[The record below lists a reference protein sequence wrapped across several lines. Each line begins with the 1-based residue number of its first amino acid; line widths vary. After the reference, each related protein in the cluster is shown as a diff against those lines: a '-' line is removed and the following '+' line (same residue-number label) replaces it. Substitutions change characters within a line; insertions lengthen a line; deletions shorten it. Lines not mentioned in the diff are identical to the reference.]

1 VQLNNLLDFQGLPIL
16 LQQQLKLSK
25 ITMELKGIH
34 CKITYDDQIRRFH
47 FVGTEFVSLKE
58 SIARLFSFNDE
69 FVLKYL
75 DDEKEYVTLE
85 SQEDYLTALVI
96 TPTILRLKIS
106 KSTALS
112 CMDSPSSPSCEERE
126 GKEKKRCGGKYHG
139 KHHHGKDH
147 HGKGHYQSKRCRRFP
162 GSDSPLPEHR
172 KQHLEQ
178 KLIFLNHCID
188 ALNAMEESQLS
199 PWDLRRKER
208 LLKKRERISACLGGN
223 CPRKQRTELSE
234 DAKQFNGVV
243 KQQIGE
249 VKSEIREVKGK
260 IRELKILLQEKRG
273 NKEIEEQIKQL
284 KEKKYLLKGQIR
296 SLYCS
301 LK

>member
-1 VQLNNLLDFQGLPIL
+1 
-16 LQQQLKLSK
+16 
-25 ITMELKGIH
+25 MELKGIH

-85 SQEDYLTALVI
+85 SQEDYLTALAI

-106 KSTALS
+106 KPSARS
-112 CMDSPSSPSCEERE
+112 CTVSPSSPFCEERE
-126 GKEKKRCGGKYHG
+126 RGIEKKRCGGKH
-139 KHHHGKDH
+139 H
-147 HGKGHYQSKRCRRFP
+147 HGKGHYQSKRYRRFQ

-172 KQHLEQ
+172 KQRLEQ

-188 ALNAMEESQLS
+188 ALNAVEESQLS
-199 PWDLRRKER
+199 PWDIRRKER
-208 LLKKRERISACLGGN
+208 LLKKRERVTACLGGN
-223 CPRKQRTELSE
+223 CPRKQRPELSE
-234 DAKQFNGVV
+234 EAKQFNGVV
-243 KQQIGE
+243 KQQLGE
-249 VKSEIREVKGK
+249 VKFEIREVKGK
-260 IRELKILLQEKRG
+260 IREQKILLQEKRG

-284 KEKKYLLKGQIR
+284 KEKKYLLKGQIQ
-296 SLYCS
+296 SLYSS

>member
-1 VQLNNLLDFQGLPIL
+1 
-16 LQQQLKLSK
+16 
-25 ITMELKGIH
+25 MELKGIH

-85 SQEDYLTALVI
+85 SQEDYLTALAI
-96 TPTILRLKIS
+96 TPTILRLIIS
-106 KSTALS
+106 KSAARS
-112 CMDSPSSPSCEERE
+112 CTDSPSSPFCAERE
-126 GKEKKRCGGKYHG
+126 RGKEKKRCGGKHHHG
-139 KHHHGKDH
+139 KDHHGKDHHGKDH
-147 HGKGHYQSKRCRRFP
+147 HGKGHYQTRRSCRFQ

-172 KQHLEQ
+172 KQRLEQ

-188 ALNAMEESQLS
+188 AINAVEESQLS
-199 PWDLRRKER
+199 PWDIRRKEK

-223 CPRKQRTELSE
+223 CPRKQRPELCE
-234 DAKQFNGVV
+234 EAKQFNGVV
-243 KQQIGE
+243 KQQLGQ
-249 VKSEIREVKGK
+249 VKFEIREVKGK
-260 IRELKILLQEKRG
+260 IREQKILLQEKRG

-284 KEKKYLLKGQIR
+284 KEKKYLLKGQIQ
-296 SLYCS
+296 SLYSS